1 MNDPISPENSGTLGA
16 FLASADPATAELI
29 EDIFTH
35 LDKASCTHVHNTPSA
50 AADLAEWPEWCDQNL
65 RDFLV
70 ENQGISSLWSHQREA
85 ADAAWQGQ
93 DVILAT
99 GTSSGKSLAYLLP
112 ILSTLAVEK
121 HATSLY
127 LTPTKALGA
136 DQLLTL
142 SRWLNEMYERTGI
155 SSSETKLSGNSTNN
169 APQTPLLNTPYNSA
183 VPAGEATE
191 GTAPTGEAPEGTATK
206 ATANEATANNPT
218 PQDRY
223 TSLEN
228 LRSIQPSPYDGD
240 TPSEARRGIRE
251 QSRFIFTNP
260 DMLHG
265 GILSNHQRW
274 ARFLRHLR
282 FIVIDECHSYRGIF
296 GAHVAL
302 VIRRLLRLAAYYGAQ
317 PVIIAASA
325 TSADPGEHFTMLIG
339 HRPQL
344 PRVITTDG
352 SPHGPRTLLLWE
364 PAPFLDEAGEPLPD
378 KRRAAS
384 TEAADIMGVVVA
396 AGARTLSFV
405 RSRRQAEL
413 TALGCQETLSSLGRS
428 DLVDR
433 IAAYR
438 AGYLAEDRRQLE
450 HDLDSGALLGVAT
463 TNALELGIDI
473 GGLDVV
479 ITAGFP
485 GTIAS
490 LRQQGGRAGRR
501 GQGALVVFI
510 ARNEP
515 LDSYLVHHPQVLV
528 ERPVERIIF
537 DPKNPYVL
545 RGHLLCAA
553 LEQPLSEA
561 EINEL
566 GAQQVALELQAEGLL
581 RKRPRGW
588 FATLPPGQVDPHQ
601 LLNLR
606 GGSGKELMIV
616 DAEDGRI
623 LGTVDAARASSQVH
637 PGAVYLHRGE
647 TFLIQELD
655 LDGCLALAQAAN
667 PEYSTMA
674 RTRTDIRIMSE
685 PVAGQTLFNPSPGLW
700 VASVDV
706 EVTTQVVDYQLRMP
720 DGTVLETVPLDLPAQ
735 QLMTKAV
742 AYTIDPAALKAMGI
756 AAADIPGTLHAA
768 EHAAIGMLPLIA
780 TCDRWDIG
788 GVSTAEHPDTGLP
801 TVFVYDGHPGGA
813 GFADCGFREFAHW
826 IATTF
831 EAVRSCPCESGCPL
845 CVQSPKCGNGNHPLD
860 KQGAISLLGAM
871 TSMLGADI

>member
-16 FLASADPATAELI
+16 FPPSIDPATAELI

-35 LDKASCTHVHNTPSA
+35 LDKASATHVHTIVSA
-50 AADLAEWPEWCDQNL
+50 PADLAEWPEWCDQNL

-70 ENQGISSLWSHQREA
+70 HNQGISSLWSHQRAA
-85 ADAAWQGQ
+85 ADAAWHGQ

-112 ILSTLAVEK
+112 ILSRLAAEK
-121 HATSLY
+121 QATALY

-142 SRWLNEMYERTGI
+142 SRWLQEI
-155 SSSETKLSGNSTNN
+155 QDPSEFPAGAEEYPGNLEDNYPETHTNNKTKKSDGNSAGSPRTNQ
-169 APQTPLLNTPYNSA
+169 AASQ
-183 VPAGEATE
+183 E
-191 GTAPTGEAPEGTATK
+191 APTHQ
-206 ATANEATANNPT
+206 PT
-218 PQDRY
+218 SHP
-223 TSLEN
+223 TSAAQRQESLQN
-228 LRSIQPSPYDGD
+228 LRSIQPAPYDGD
-240 TPSEARRGIRE
+240 TPSEARPGIRDH
-251 QSRFIFTNP
+251 SRFIFSNP

-302 VIRRLLRLAAYYGAQ
+302 VIRRLLRLAAHYGAH

-325 TSADPGEHFTMLIG
+325 TSADPGEHFHMLIG

-364 PAPFLDEAGEPLPD
+364 PAPFLDDAGEPMPD

-384 TEAADIMGVVVA
+384 TEAAEIMGVVVA

-428 DLVDR
+428 DLVER

-501 GQGALVVFI
+501 GQGALVIFI

-515 LDSYLVHHPQVLV
+515 LDSYLVHHPEVLV
-528 ERPVERIIF
+528 DRPVERIIF
-537 DPKNPYVL
+537 DPTNPYVL

-553 LEQPLSEA
+553 LEQPLSQT

-566 GAQQVALELQAEGLL
+566 GAAQVAEELQAEGLL

-588 FATLPPGQVDPHQ
+588 FATLQPGQVDPHQ
-601 LLNLR
+601 VVNLR
-606 GGSGKELMIV
+606 GGSGNEVMIV
-616 DAEDGRI
+616 DAEDGRV
-623 LGTVDAARASSQVH
+623 LGTVDAARAGSQVH

-655 LDGCLALAQAAN
+655 LDACVALAQPAS

-685 PVAGQTLFNPSPGLW
+685 PVAGKSLFNPSPGLW

-780 TCDRWDIG
+780 NCDRWDIG
-788 GVSTAEHPDTGLP
+788 GVSTAEHADTGLP

-845 CVQSPKCGNGNHPLD
+845 CVQSPKCGNANHPLD
-860 KQGAISLLGAM
+860 KQGAITLLGAM
-871 TSMLGADI
+871 TSMLGAEL

>member
-16 FLASADPATAELI
+16 FPPSIDPATAELI

-35 LDKASCTHVHNTPSA
+35 LDKASATHVHTIVSA
-50 AADLAEWPEWCDQNL
+50 PADLAEWPEWCDQNL

-70 ENQGISSLWSHQREA
+70 HNQGISSLWSHQRAA
-85 ADAAWQGQ
+85 ADAAWHGQ

-112 ILSTLAVEK
+112 ILSRLAAEK
-121 HATSLY
+121 QATALY

-142 SRWLNEMYERTGI
+142 SRWLQEI
-155 SSSETKLSGNSTNN
+155 QDPSEFPAGAEECPGNLEDNYPETHTNNKTKKSYGNSAGSPRTNQ
-169 APQTPLLNTPYNSA
+169 AASHQ
-183 VPAGEATE
+183 VPGH
-191 GTAPTGEAPEGTATK
+191 EAPSH
-206 ATANEATANNPT
+206 PT
-218 PQDRY
+218 SAAQRQE
-223 TSLEN
+223 SLQN
-228 LRSIQPSPYDGD
+228 LRSIQPAPYDGD
-240 TPSEARRGIRE
+240 TPSEARPGIRDH
-251 QSRFIFTNP
+251 SRFIFSNP

-274 ARFLRHLR
+274 VRFLRHLR

-302 VIRRLLRLAAYYGAQ
+302 VIRRLLRLAAHYGAH

-325 TSADPGEHFTMLIG
+325 TSADPGEHFHMLIG

-364 PAPFLDEAGEPLPD
+364 PAPFLDDAGEPMPD

-384 TEAADIMGVVVA
+384 TEAAEIMGVVVA

-428 DLVDR
+428 DLVER

-501 GQGALVVFI
+501 GQGALVIFI

-515 LDSYLVHHPQVLV
+515 LDSYLVHHPEVLV
-528 ERPVERIIF
+528 DRPVERIIF
-537 DPKNPYVL
+537 DPTNPYVL

-553 LEQPLSEA
+553 LEQPLSQT

-566 GAQQVALELQAEGLL
+566 GAAQVAEELQAEGLL

-588 FATLPPGQVDPHQ
+588 FATLQPGQVDPHQ
-601 LLNLR
+601 VVNLR
-606 GGSGKELMIV
+606 GGSGNEVMIV
-616 DAEDGRI
+616 DAEDGRV
-623 LGTVDAARASSQVH
+623 LGTVDAARAGSQVH

-655 LDGCLALAQAAN
+655 LDACVALAQPAS

-685 PVAGQTLFNPSPGLW
+685 PVAGKSLFNPSPGLW

-788 GVSTAEHPDTGLP
+788 GVSTAEHADTGLP

-845 CVQSPKCGNGNHPLD
+845 CVQSPKCGNANHPLD
-860 KQGAISLLGAM
+860 KQGAITLLSAM
-871 TSMLGADI
+871 TSMLGAEL

>member
-1 MNDPISPENSGTLGA
+1 MNDPISPENRGTLGA
-16 FLASADPATAELI
+16 FPPSIDPATAELI

-35 LDKASCTHVHNTPSA
+35 LDKASATHVHTIVSA
-50 AADLAEWPEWCDQNL
+50 PADLAEWPEWCDQNL

-70 ENQGISSLWSHQREA
+70 HNQGISSLWSHQRAA
-85 ADAAWQGQ
+85 ADAAWHGQ

-112 ILSTLAVEK
+112 ILSRLAAEK
-121 HATSLY
+121 QATALY

-142 SRWLNEMYERTGI
+142 SRWLQEI
-155 SSSETKLSGNSTNN
+155 QDPSEFPAGAEEYPGNLEDNYPETHTNNKTKKSYGNSAGSPTTN
-169 APQTPLLNTPYNSA
+169 Q
-183 VPAGEATE
+183 ATNQ
-191 GTAPTGEAPEGTATK
+191 EAPSHQPTSHPTSTAQRQ
-206 ATANEATANNPT
+206 E
-218 PQDRY
+218 
-223 TSLEN
+223 SLQN
-228 LRSIQPSPYDGD
+228 LRSIQPAPYDGD
-240 TPSEARRGIRE
+240 TPSEARPGIRDH
-251 QSRFIFTNP
+251 SRFIFSNP

-302 VIRRLLRLAAYYGAQ
+302 VIRRLLRLAAHYGAH

-325 TSADPGEHFTMLIG
+325 TSADPGEHFHMLIG

-364 PAPFLDEAGEPLPD
+364 PAPFLDDAGEPMPD

-384 TEAADIMGVVVA
+384 TEAAEIMGVVVA

-428 DLVDR
+428 DLVER

-501 GQGALVVFI
+501 GQGALVIFI

-515 LDSYLVHHPQVLV
+515 LDSYLVHHPEVLV
-528 ERPVERIIF
+528 DRPVERIIF
-537 DPKNPYVL
+537 DPTNPYVL

-553 LEQPLSEA
+553 LEQPLSQT

-566 GAQQVALELQAEGLL
+566 GAAQVAEELQAEGLL

-588 FATLPPGQVDPHQ
+588 FATLQPGQVDPHQ
-601 LLNLR
+601 VVNLR
-606 GGSGKELMIV
+606 GGSGNEVMIV
-616 DAEDGRI
+616 DAEDGRV
-623 LGTVDAARASSQVH
+623 LGTVDAGRAGSQVH

-655 LDGCLALAQAAN
+655 LDACVALAQPAS

-674 RTRTDIRIMSE
+674 RTRTDIRVMSE
-685 PVAGQTLFNPSPGLW
+685 PVAGKSLFNPSPGLW

-735 QLMTKAV
+735 QLMTRAV

-788 GVSTAEHPDTGLP
+788 GVSTAEHADTGLP

-845 CVQSPKCGNGNHPLD
+845 CVQSPKCGNANHPLD
-860 KQGAISLLGAM
+860 KQGAITLLGAM
-871 TSMLGADI
+871 TSMLGAEL

>member
-16 FLASADPATAELI
+16 FPPSIDPATAELI

-35 LDKASCTHVHNTPSA
+35 LDKASATHVHTIVSA
-50 AADLAEWPEWCDQNL
+50 PADLAEWPEWCDQNL

-70 ENQGISSLWSHQREA
+70 HNQGISSLWSHQRAA
-85 ADAAWQGQ
+85 ADAAWHGQ

-112 ILSTLAVEK
+112 ILSRLAAEK
-121 HATSLY
+121 QATALY

-142 SRWLNEMYERTGI
+142 SRWLQEI
-155 SSSETKLSGNSTNN
+155 QDPSEFPAGAEEYPGNLEDNYPETHTNNKTKKSYGNSAGSPTTNQ
-169 APQTPLLNTPYNSA
+169 AASHQ
-183 VPAGEATE
+183 
-191 GTAPTGEAPEGTATK
+191 APTHQ
-206 ATANEATANNPT
+206 PT
-218 PQDRY
+218 SHP
-223 TSLEN
+223 TSAAQRQESLQN
-228 LRSIQPSPYDGD
+228 LRSIQPAPYDGD
-240 TPSEARRGIRE
+240 TPSEARPGIRDH
-251 QSRFIFTNP
+251 SRFIFSNP

-302 VIRRLLRLAAYYGAQ
+302 VIRRLLRLAAHYGAH

-325 TSADPGEHFTMLIG
+325 TSADPGEHFHMLIG

-364 PAPFLDEAGEPLPD
+364 PAPFLDDAGEPMPD

-384 TEAADIMGVVVA
+384 TEAAEIMGVVVA

-428 DLVDR
+428 DLVER

-501 GQGALVVFI
+501 GQGALVIFI

-515 LDSYLVHHPQVLV
+515 LDSYLVHHPEVLV
-528 ERPVERIIF
+528 DRPVERIIF
-537 DPKNPYVL
+537 DPTNPYVL

-553 LEQPLSEA
+553 LEQPLSQT

-566 GAQQVALELQAEGLL
+566 GAAQVAEELQAEGLL

-588 FATLPPGQVDPHQ
+588 FATLQPGQVDPHQ
-601 LLNLR
+601 VVNLR
-606 GGSGKELMIV
+606 GGSGNEVMIV
-616 DAEDGRI
+616 DAEDGRV
-623 LGTVDAARASSQVH
+623 LGTVDAARAGSQVH

-655 LDGCLALAQAAN
+655 LDACVALAQPAS

-685 PVAGQTLFNPSPGLW
+685 PVAGKSLFNPSPGLW

-788 GVSTAEHPDTGLP
+788 GVSTAEHADTGLP

-845 CVQSPKCGNGNHPLD
+845 CVQSPKCGNANHPLD
-860 KQGAISLLGAM
+860 KQGAITLLGAM
-871 TSMLGADI
+871 TSMLGAEL

>member
-16 FLASADPATAELI
+16 FPPSIDPATAELI

-35 LDKASCTHVHNTPSA
+35 LDKASATHVHTIVSA
-50 AADLAEWPEWCDQNL
+50 PADLAEWPEWCDQNL

-70 ENQGISSLWSHQREA
+70 HNQGISSLWSHQRAA

-112 ILSTLAVEK
+112 ILSRLAAEK
-121 HATSLY
+121 QATALY

-142 SRWLNEMYERTGI
+142 SRWLQEI
-155 SSSETKLSGNSTNN
+155 QDPSEFPAGAEEYPGNLEDNYPETHTNNKTKKSDGNSAGSPRTNQ
-169 APQTPLLNTPYNSA
+169 AASQ
-183 VPAGEATE
+183 E
-191 GTAPTGEAPEGTATK
+191 APTHQ
-206 ATANEATANNPT
+206 PT
-218 PQDRY
+218 SHP
-223 TSLEN
+223 TSAAQRQESLQN
-228 LRSIQPSPYDGD
+228 LRSIQPAPYDGD
-240 TPSEARRGIRE
+240 TPSEARPGIRDH
-251 QSRFIFTNP
+251 SRFIFSNP

-302 VIRRLLRLAAYYGAQ
+302 VIRRLLRLAAHYGAH

-325 TSADPGEHFTMLIG
+325 TSADPGEYFHMLIG

-364 PAPFLDEAGEPLPD
+364 PAPFLDDAGEPMPD

-384 TEAADIMGVVVA
+384 TEAAEIMGVVVA

-428 DLVDR
+428 DLVER

-501 GQGALVVFI
+501 GQGALVIFI

-515 LDSYLVHHPQVLV
+515 LDSYLVHHPEVLV
-528 ERPVERIIF
+528 DRPVERIIF
-537 DPKNPYVL
+537 DPTNPYVL

-553 LEQPLSEA
+553 LEQPLSQT

-566 GAQQVALELQAEGLL
+566 GAAQVAEELQADGLL

-588 FATLPPGQVDPHQ
+588 FATLQPGQVDPHQ
-601 LLNLR
+601 VVNLR
-606 GGSGKELMIV
+606 GGSGNEVMIV
-616 DAEDGRI
+616 DAEDGRV
-623 LGTVDAARASSQVH
+623 LGTVDAARAGSQVH

-655 LDGCLALAQAAN
+655 LDACVALAQPAS

-685 PVAGQTLFNPSPGLW
+685 PVAGKSLFNPSPGLW

-788 GVSTAEHPDTGLP
+788 GVSTAEHADTGLP

-845 CVQSPKCGNGNHPLD
+845 CVQSPKCGNANHPLD
-860 KQGAISLLGAM
+860 KQGAITLLGAM
-871 TSMLGADI
+871 TSMLGAEL

>member
-16 FLASADPATAELI
+16 FPPSIDPATAELI

-35 LDKASCTHVHNTPSA
+35 LDKASATHVHTIVSA
-50 AADLAEWPEWCDQNL
+50 PADLAEWPEWCDQNL

-70 ENQGISSLWSHQREA
+70 HNQGISSLWSHQRAA
-85 ADAAWQGQ
+85 ADAAWHGQ

-112 ILSTLAVEK
+112 ILSRLAAEK
-121 HATSLY
+121 QATALY

-142 SRWLNEMYERTGI
+142 SRWLQEI
-155 SSSETKLSGNSTNN
+155 QDPSEFPAGAEEYPGNLEDNYPETHTNNKTKKSYGNSAGSPRTNQ
-169 APQTPLLNTPYNSA
+169 AASQ
-183 VPAGEATE
+183 
-191 GTAPTGEAPEGTATK
+191 EAPSHQ
-206 ATANEATANNPT
+206 PT
-218 PQDRY
+218 SHP
-223 TSLEN
+223 TSAAQRQESLQN
-228 LRSIQPSPYDGD
+228 LRSIQPAPYDGD
-240 TPSEARRGIRE
+240 TPSEARPGIRDH
-251 QSRFIFTNP
+251 SRFIFSNP

-302 VIRRLLRLAAYYGAQ
+302 VIRRLLRLAAHYGAH

-325 TSADPGEHFTMLIG
+325 TSADPGEHFHMLIG

-364 PAPFLDEAGEPLPD
+364 PAPFLDDAGEPMPD

-384 TEAADIMGVVVA
+384 TEAAEIMGVVVA

-428 DLVDR
+428 DLVER

-501 GQGALVVFI
+501 GQGALVIFI

-515 LDSYLVHHPQVLV
+515 LDSYLVHHPEVLV
-528 ERPVERIIF
+528 DRPVERIIF
-537 DPKNPYVL
+537 DPTNPYVL

-553 LEQPLSEA
+553 LEQPLSQT
-561 EINEL
+561 EIKEL
-566 GAQQVALELQAEGLL
+566 GAAQVAEELQAEGLL

-588 FATLPPGQVDPHQ
+588 FATLQPGQVDPHQ
-601 LLNLR
+601 VVNLR
-606 GGSGKELMIV
+606 GGSGNEVMIV
-616 DAEDGRI
+616 DAEDGRV
-623 LGTVDAARASSQVH
+623 LGTVDAARAGSQVH

-655 LDGCLALAQAAN
+655 LDACVALAQPAS

-685 PVAGQTLFNPSPGLW
+685 PVAGKSLFNPSPGLW

-788 GVSTAEHPDTGLP
+788 GVSTAEHADTGLP

-845 CVQSPKCGNGNHPLD
+845 CVQSPKCGNANHPLD
-860 KQGAISLLGAM
+860 KQGAITLLGAM
-871 TSMLGADI
+871 TSMLGAEL

>member
-16 FLASADPATAELI
+16 FPPSIDPATAELI

-35 LDKASCTHVHNTPSA
+35 LDKASATHVHTIVSA
-50 AADLAEWPEWCDQNL
+50 PADLAEWPEWCDQNL

-70 ENQGISSLWSHQREA
+70 HNQGISSLWSHQRAA
-85 ADAAWQGQ
+85 ADAAWHGQ

-112 ILSTLAVEK
+112 ILSRLTAEK
-121 HATSLY
+121 QATALY

-142 SRWLNEMYERTGI
+142 SRWLQEI
-155 SSSETKLSGNSTNN
+155 QDPSEFPAGAEEYPGNLEDNYPETHTNNKTKKSYGNSAGSPRTNQ
-169 APQTPLLNTPYNSA
+169 AASQ
-183 VPAGEATE
+183 E
-191 GTAPTGEAPEGTATK
+191 APTHQ
-206 ATANEATANNPT
+206 PT
-218 PQDRY
+218 SHP
-223 TSLEN
+223 TSAAQRQESLQN
-228 LRSIQPSPYDGD
+228 LRSIQPAPYDGD
-240 TPSEARRGIRE
+240 TPSEARPGIRDH
-251 QSRFIFTNP
+251 SRFIFSNP

-302 VIRRLLRLAAYYGAQ
+302 VIRRLLRLAAHYGAH

-325 TSADPGEHFTMLIG
+325 TSADPGEHFHMLIG

-364 PAPFLDEAGEPLPD
+364 PAPFLDDAGEPMPD

-384 TEAADIMGVVVA
+384 TEAAEIMGVVVA

-428 DLVDR
+428 DLVER

-501 GQGALVVFI
+501 GQGALVIFI

-515 LDSYLVHHPQVLV
+515 LDSYLVHHPEVLV
-528 ERPVERIIF
+528 DRPVERIIF
-537 DPKNPYVL
+537 DPTNPYVL

-553 LEQPLSEA
+553 LEQPLSQT

-566 GAQQVALELQAEGLL
+566 GATQVAEELQAEGLL

-588 FATLPPGQVDPHQ
+588 FATLQPGQVDPHQ
-601 LLNLR
+601 VVNLR
-606 GGSGKELMIV
+606 GGSGNEVMIV
-616 DAEDGRI
+616 DAEDGRV
-623 LGTVDAARASSQVH
+623 LGTVDAARAGSQVH

-655 LDGCLALAQAAN
+655 LDACVALAQPAS

-685 PVAGQTLFNPSPGLW
+685 PVAGKSLFNPSPGLW

-788 GVSTAEHPDTGLP
+788 GVSTAEHADTGLP

-845 CVQSPKCGNGNHPLD
+845 CVQSPKCGNANHPLD
-860 KQGAISLLGAM
+860 KQGAITLLGAM
-871 TSMLGADI
+871 TSMLGAEL

>member
-16 FLASADPATAELI
+16 FPPSIDPATAELI

-35 LDKASCTHVHNTPSA
+35 LDKASATHVHTIVSA
-50 AADLAEWPEWCDQNL
+50 PADLAEWPEWCDQNL

-70 ENQGISSLWSHQREA
+70 HNQGISSLWSHQRAA
-85 ADAAWQGQ
+85 ADAAWHGQ

-112 ILSTLAVEK
+112 ILSRLAAEK
-121 HATSLY
+121 QATALY

-142 SRWLNEMYERTGI
+142 SRWLQEI
-155 SSSETKLSGNSTNN
+155 QDPSEFPAGAEEYPGNLEDNYPETHTNNKTKKSYGNSAGSPRTNQ
-169 APQTPLLNTPYNSA
+169 AASQ
-183 VPAGEATE
+183 E
-191 GTAPTGEAPEGTATK
+191 APTHQ
-206 ATANEATANNPT
+206 PT
-218 PQDRY
+218 SHP
-223 TSLEN
+223 TSAAQRQESLQN
-228 LRSIQPSPYDGD
+228 LRSIQPAPYDGD
-240 TPSEARRGIRE
+240 TPSEARPGIRDH
-251 QSRFIFTNP
+251 SRFIFSNP

-302 VIRRLLRLAAYYGAQ
+302 VIRRLLRLAAHYGAH

-325 TSADPGEHFTMLIG
+325 TSADPGEHFHMLIG

-364 PAPFLDEAGEPLPD
+364 PAPFLDDAGEPIPD

-384 TEAADIMGVVVA
+384 TEAAEIMGVVVA

-428 DLVDR
+428 DLVER

-501 GQGALVVFI
+501 GQGALVIFI

-515 LDSYLVHHPQVLV
+515 LDSYLVHHPEVLV
-528 ERPVERIIF
+528 DRPVERIIF
-537 DPKNPYVL
+537 DPTNPYVL

-553 LEQPLSEA
+553 LEQPLSQT

-566 GAQQVALELQAEGLL
+566 GAAQVAEELQAEGLL

-588 FATLPPGQVDPHQ
+588 FATLQPGQVDPHQ
-601 LLNLR
+601 VVNLR
-606 GGSGKELMIV
+606 GGSGNEVMIV
-616 DAEDGRI
+616 DAEDGRV
-623 LGTVDAARASSQVH
+623 LGTVDAARAGSQVH

-655 LDGCLALAQAAN
+655 LDACVALAQPAS

-685 PVAGQTLFNPSPGLW
+685 PVAGKSLFNPSPGLW

-788 GVSTAEHPDTGLP
+788 GVSTAEHADTGLP

-845 CVQSPKCGNGNHPLD
+845 CVQSPKCGNANHPLD
-860 KQGAISLLGAM
+860 KQGAITLLGAM
-871 TSMLGADI
+871 TSMLGAEL

>member
-16 FLASADPATAELI
+16 FPPSIDPATAELI

-35 LDKASCTHVHNTPSA
+35 LDKASATHVHTIVSA
-50 AADLAEWPEWCDQNL
+50 PADLAEWPEWCDQNL

-70 ENQGISSLWSHQREA
+70 HNQGISSLWSHQRA
-85 ADAAWQGQ
+85 AAEAAWQGQ

-112 ILSTLAVEK
+112 ILSRLAAEK
-121 HATSLY
+121 QATALY

-142 SRWLNEMYERTGI
+142 SRWLQEI
-155 SSSETKLSGNSTNN
+155 QDPSEFPAGAEEYPGNLEDNYPETHTNNKTKKSDGNSAGSPRTNQ
-169 APQTPLLNTPYNSA
+169 AASHQ
-183 VPAGEATE
+183 
-191 GTAPTGEAPEGTATK
+191 APTHQ
-206 ATANEATANNPT
+206 PT
-218 PQDRY
+218 SHP
-223 TSLEN
+223 TSAAQRQESLQN
-228 LRSIQPSPYDGD
+228 LRSIQPAPYDGD
-240 TPSEARRGIRE
+240 TPSEARPGIRDH
-251 QSRFIFTNP
+251 SRFIFSNP

-302 VIRRLLRLAAYYGAQ
+302 VIRRLLRLAAHYGAH

-325 TSADPGEHFTMLIG
+325 TSADPGEHFHMLIG

-364 PAPFLDEAGEPLPD
+364 PAPFLDDAGEPMPD

-384 TEAADIMGVVVA
+384 TEAAEIMGVVVA

-428 DLVDR
+428 DLVER

-501 GQGALVVFI
+501 GQGALVIFI

-515 LDSYLVHHPQVLV
+515 LDSYLVHHPEVLV
-528 ERPVERIIF
+528 DRPVERIIF
-537 DPKNPYVL
+537 DPTNPYVL

-553 LEQPLSEA
+553 LEQPLSQT
-561 EINEL
+561 EIKEL
-566 GAQQVALELQAEGLL
+566 GAAQVAEELQAEGLL

-588 FATLPPGQVDPHQ
+588 FATLQPGQVDPHQ
-601 LLNLR
+601 VVNLR
-606 GGSGKELMIV
+606 GGSGNEVMIV
-616 DAEDGRI
+616 DAEDGRV
-623 LGTVDAARASSQVH
+623 LGTVDAARAGSQVH

-655 LDGCLALAQAAN
+655 LDACVALAQPAS

-685 PVAGQTLFNPSPGLW
+685 PVAGKSLFNPSPGLW

-788 GVSTAEHPDTGLP
+788 GVSTAEHADTGLP

-826 IATTF
+826 IAITF

-845 CVQSPKCGNGNHPLD
+845 CVQSPKCGNANHPLD
-860 KQGAISLLGAM
+860 KQGAITLLGAM
-871 TSMLGADI
+871 TSMLGAEL

>member
-16 FLASADPATAELI
+16 FPPSIDSATAELI

-35 LDKASCTHVHNTPSA
+35 LDKASATHVHTIVSA
-50 AADLAEWPEWCDQNL
+50 PADLAEWPEWCDQNL

-70 ENQGISSLWSHQREA
+70 HNQGISSLWSHQRAA
-85 ADAAWQGQ
+85 ADAAWHGQ

-112 ILSTLAVEK
+112 ILSRLAAEK
-121 HATSLY
+121 QATALY

-142 SRWLNEMYERTGI
+142 SRWLQEI
-155 SSSETKLSGNSTNN
+155 QDPSEFPAGAEEYPENLEDNYPETHTNNKTKKSDGNSAGSPRTNQ
-169 APQTPLLNTPYNSA
+169 AASQ
-183 VPAGEATE
+183 E
-191 GTAPTGEAPEGTATK
+191 APTHQ
-206 ATANEATANNPT
+206 PT
-218 PQDRY
+218 SHP
-223 TSLEN
+223 TSAAQRQESLQN
-228 LRSIQPSPYDGD
+228 LRSIQPAPYDGD
-240 TPSEARRGIRE
+240 TPSEARPGIRDH
-251 QSRFIFTNP
+251 SRFIFSNP

-302 VIRRLLRLAAYYGAQ
+302 VIRRLLRLAAHYGAH

-325 TSADPGEHFTMLIG
+325 TSADPGEHFHMLIG

-364 PAPFLDEAGEPLPD
+364 PAPFLDDAGEPMPD

-384 TEAADIMGVVVA
+384 TEAAEIMGVVVA

-428 DLVDR
+428 DLVER

-501 GQGALVVFI
+501 GQGALVIFI

-515 LDSYLVHHPQVLV
+515 LDSYLVHHPEVLV
-528 ERPVERIIF
+528 DRPVERIIF
-537 DPKNPYVL
+537 DPTNPYVL
-545 RGHLLCAA
+545 RGHLICAA
-553 LEQPLSEA
+553 LEQPLSQT

-566 GAQQVALELQAEGLL
+566 GAAQVAEELQAEGLL

-588 FATLPPGQVDPHQ
+588 FATLQPGQVDPHQ
-601 LLNLR
+601 VVNLR
-606 GGSGKELMIV
+606 GGSGNEVMIV
-616 DAEDGRI
+616 DAEDGRV
-623 LGTVDAARASSQVH
+623 LGTVDAARAGSQVH

-655 LDGCLALAQAAN
+655 LDACVALAQPAS

-685 PVAGQTLFNPSPGLW
+685 PVAGKSLFNPSPGLW

-788 GVSTAEHPDTGLP
+788 GVSTAEHADTGLP

-813 GFADCGFREFAHW
+813 GFADYGFREFAHW

-845 CVQSPKCGNGNHPLD
+845 CVQSPKCGNANHPLD
-860 KQGAISLLGAM
+860 KQGAITLLGAM
-871 TSMLGADI
+871 TSMLGAEL

>member
-16 FLASADPATAELI
+16 FPPSIDPATAELI

-35 LDKASCTHVHNTPSA
+35 LDKASATHVHTIVSA
-50 AADLAEWPEWCDQNL
+50 PADLAEWPEWCDQNL

-70 ENQGISSLWSHQREA
+70 HNQGISSLWSHQRAA
-85 ADAAWQGQ
+85 ADAAWHGQ

-112 ILSTLAVEK
+112 ILSRLAAEK
-121 HATSLY
+121 QATALY

-142 SRWLNEMYERTGI
+142 SRWLQEI
-155 SSSETKLSGNSTNN
+155 QDPSEFPAGAEEYPGNLEDNYPETHTNNKTKKSYGNSAGSPATNQ
-169 APQTPLLNTPYNSA
+169 AASQ
-183 VPAGEATE
+183 E
-191 GTAPTGEAPEGTATK
+191 APTHQPTTHPTSTAQRQ
-206 ATANEATANNPT
+206 E
-218 PQDRY
+218 
-223 TSLEN
+223 SLQN
-228 LRSIQPSPYDGD
+228 LRSIQPAPYDGD
-240 TPSEARRGIRE
+240 TPSEARPGIRDH
-251 QSRFIFTNP
+251 SRFIFSNP

-302 VIRRLLRLAAYYGAQ
+302 VIRRLLRLAAHYGAH

-325 TSADPGEHFTMLIG
+325 TSADPGEHFHMLIG

-364 PAPFLDEAGEPLPD
+364 PAPFLDDTGEPMPD

-384 TEAADIMGVVVA
+384 TEAAEIMGVVVA

-413 TALGCQETLSSLGRS
+413 TALGCQETLSSLGCS
-428 DLVDR
+428 DLVER

-501 GQGALVVFI
+501 GQGALVIFI

-515 LDSYLVHHPQVLV
+515 LDSYLVHHPEVLV
-528 ERPVERIIF
+528 DRPVERIIF
-537 DPKNPYVL
+537 DPTNPYVL

-553 LEQPLSEA
+553 LEQPLSQT

-566 GAQQVALELQAEGLL
+566 GAAQVAEELQAEGLL

-588 FATLPPGQVDPHQ
+588 FATLQPGQVDPHQ
-601 LLNLR
+601 VVNLR
-606 GGSGKELMIV
+606 GGSGNEVMIV
-616 DAEDGRI
+616 DAEDGRV
-623 LGTVDAARASSQVH
+623 LGTVDAARAGSQVH

-655 LDGCLALAQAAN
+655 LDACVALAQPAS

-685 PVAGQTLFNPSPGLW
+685 PVAGKSLFNPSPGLW

-788 GVSTAEHPDTGLP
+788 GVSTAEHADTGLP

-845 CVQSPKCGNGNHPLD
+845 CVQSPKCGNANHPLD
-860 KQGAISLLGAM
+860 KQGAITLLGAM
-871 TSMLGADI
+871 TSMLGAEL

>member
-16 FLASADPATAELI
+16 FPPSIDPATAELI

-35 LDKASCTHVHNTPSA
+35 LDKASATHVHTIVSA
-50 AADLAEWPEWCDQNL
+50 PADLAEWPEWCDQNL

-70 ENQGISSLWSHQREA
+70 HNQGISSLWSHQRAA

-112 ILSTLAVEK
+112 ILSRLAAEK
-121 HATSLY
+121 QATALY

-142 SRWLNEMYERTGI
+142 SRWLQEI
-155 SSSETKLSGNSTNN
+155 QDPSEFPAEAEEYPGNLEDNYPETHTNNKTKKSDGNSAGSPTTNQ
-169 APQTPLLNTPYNSA
+169 AASHQATGHEVPSHPTSA
-183 VPAGEATE
+183 AQRQE
-191 GTAPTGEAPEGTATK
+191 
-206 ATANEATANNPT
+206 
-218 PQDRY
+218 
-223 TSLEN
+223 SLQN
-228 LRSIQPSPYDGD
+228 LRSIQPAPYDGD
-240 TPSEARRGIRE
+240 TPSEARPGIRDH
-251 QSRFIFTNP
+251 SRFIFSNP

-302 VIRRLLRLAAYYGAQ
+302 VIRRLLRLAAHYGAH

-325 TSADPGEHFTMLIG
+325 TSADPGEHFHMLIG

-364 PAPFLDEAGEPLPD
+364 PAPFLDDAGEPMPD

-384 TEAADIMGVVVA
+384 TEAAEIMGVVVA

-428 DLVDR
+428 DLVER

-501 GQGALVVFI
+501 GQGALVIFI

-515 LDSYLVHHPQVLV
+515 LDSYLVHHPEVLV
-528 ERPVERIIF
+528 DRPVERIIF
-537 DPKNPYVL
+537 DPTNPYVL

-553 LEQPLSEA
+553 LEQPLSQT

-566 GAQQVALELQAEGLL
+566 GAAQVAEELQAEGLL

-588 FATLPPGQVDPHQ
+588 FATLQPGQVDPHQ
-601 LLNLR
+601 VVNLR
-606 GGSGKELMIV
+606 GGSGNEVMIV
-616 DAEDGRI
+616 DAEDGRV
-623 LGTVDAARASSQVH
+623 LGTVDAARAGSQVH

-655 LDGCLALAQAAN
+655 LDACVALAQPAS

-685 PVAGQTLFNPSPGLW
+685 PVAGKSLFNPSPGLW

-788 GVSTAEHPDTGLP
+788 GVSTAEHADTGLP

-845 CVQSPKCGNGNHPLD
+845 CVQSPKCGNANHPLD
-860 KQGAISLLGAM
+860 KQGAITLLGAM
-871 TSMLGADI
+871 TSMLGAEL

>member
-16 FLASADPATAELI
+16 FPPSIDPATAELI

-35 LDKASCTHVHNTPSA
+35 LDKASATHVHTIVSA
-50 AADLAEWPEWCDQNL
+50 PADLAEWPEWCDQNL

-70 ENQGISSLWSHQREA
+70 HNQGISSLWSHQRAA

-112 ILSTLAVEK
+112 ILSRLAAEK
-121 HATSLY
+121 QATALY

-142 SRWLNEMYERTGI
+142 SRWLQEI
-155 SSSETKLSGNSTNN
+155 QDPSEFPARAEEYPGNLEDNYPETHTNNKTKKSDGNSAGSSRTNQ
-169 APQTPLLNTPYNSA
+169 AASQ
-183 VPAGEATE
+183 
-191 GTAPTGEAPEGTATK
+191 EAPSHQ
-206 ATANEATANNPT
+206 PT
-218 PQDRY
+218 THSASAAQRQE
-223 TSLEN
+223 SLQN
-228 LRSIQPSPYDGD
+228 LRSIQPAPYDGD
-240 TPSEARRGIRE
+240 TPSEARPGIRDH
-251 QSRFIFTNP
+251 SRFIFSNP

-302 VIRRLLRLAAYYGAQ
+302 VIRRLLRLAAHYGAH

-325 TSADPGEHFTMLIG
+325 TSADPGEHFHMLIG

-364 PAPFLDEAGEPLPD
+364 PAPFLDDAGEPMPD

-384 TEAADIMGVVVA
+384 TEAAEIMGVVVA

-428 DLVDR
+428 DLVER

-501 GQGALVVFI
+501 GQGALVIFI

-515 LDSYLVHHPQVLV
+515 LDSYLVHHPEVLV
-528 ERPVERIIF
+528 DRPVERIIF
-537 DPKNPYVL
+537 DPTNPYVL

-553 LEQPLSEA
+553 LEQPLSQT

-566 GAQQVALELQAEGLL
+566 GAAQVAEELQAEGLL

-588 FATLPPGQVDPHQ
+588 FATLQPGQVDPHQ
-601 LLNLR
+601 VVNLR
-606 GGSGKELMIV
+606 GGSGNEVMIV
-616 DAEDGRI
+616 DAEDGRV
-623 LGTVDAARASSQVH
+623 LGTVDAARAGSQVH

-655 LDGCLALAQAAN
+655 LDACVALAQPAS

-685 PVAGQTLFNPSPGLW
+685 PVAGKSLFNPSPGLW

-756 AAADIPGTLHAA
+756 AAAEIPGTLHAA

-788 GVSTAEHPDTGLP
+788 GVSTAEHADTGLP

-845 CVQSPKCGNGNHPLD
+845 CVQSPKCGNANHPLD
-860 KQGAISLLGAM
+860 KQGAITLLGAM
-871 TSMLGADI
+871 TSMLGAEL

>member
-16 FLASADPATAELI
+16 FPPSIDPATAELI

-35 LDKASCTHVHNTPSA
+35 LDKASATHVHTIVSA
-50 AADLAEWPEWCDQNL
+50 PADLAEWPEWCDQNL

-70 ENQGISSLWSHQREA
+70 HNQGISSLWSHQQAA

-112 ILSTLAVEK
+112 ILSRLAAEK
-121 HATSLY
+121 QATALY

-142 SRWLNEMYERTGI
+142 SRWLQEI
-155 SSSETKLSGNSTNN
+155 QDPSEFPAGAEEYPGNLEDNYPETHTNNKTKKSDGNSAGSPRTNQ
-169 APQTPLLNTPYNSA
+169 AASQ
-183 VPAGEATE
+183 
-191 GTAPTGEAPEGTATK
+191 EAPSHQ
-206 ATANEATANNPT
+206 PT
-218 PQDRY
+218 SHP
-223 TSLEN
+223 TSAAQRQESLQN
-228 LRSIQPSPYDGD
+228 LRSIQPAPYDGD
-240 TPSEARRGIRE
+240 TPSEARPGIRDH
-251 QSRFIFTNP
+251 SRFIFSNP

-302 VIRRLLRLAAYYGAQ
+302 VIRRLLRLAAHYGAH

-325 TSADPGEHFTMLIG
+325 TSADPGEHFHMLIG

-364 PAPFLDEAGEPLPD
+364 PAPFLDDAGELMPD

-384 TEAADIMGVVVA
+384 TEAAEIMGVVVA

-428 DLVDR
+428 DLVER

-501 GQGALVVFI
+501 GQGALVIFI

-515 LDSYLVHHPQVLV
+515 LDSYLVHHPEVLV
-528 ERPVERIIF
+528 DRPVERIIF
-537 DPKNPYVL
+537 DPTNPYVL

-553 LEQPLSEA
+553 LEQPLSQT

-566 GAQQVALELQAEGLL
+566 GAAQVAEELQAEGLL

-588 FATLPPGQVDPHQ
+588 FATLQPGQVDPHQ
-601 LLNLR
+601 VVNLR
-606 GGSGKELMIV
+606 GGSGNEVMIV
-616 DAEDGRI
+616 DAEDGRV
-623 LGTVDAARASSQVH
+623 LGTVDAARAGSQVH

-655 LDGCLALAQAAN
+655 LDACVALAQPAS

-685 PVAGQTLFNPSPGLW
+685 PVAGKSLFNPSPGLW

-788 GVSTAEHPDTGLP
+788 GVSTAEHADTGLP

-845 CVQSPKCGNGNHPLD
+845 CVQSPKCGNANHPLD
-860 KQGAISLLGAM
+860 KQGAITLLGAM
-871 TSMLGADI
+871 TSMLGAEL

>member
-16 FLASADPATAELI
+16 FPPSIDPATAELI

-35 LDKASCTHVHNTPSA
+35 LDKASATHVHTIVSA
-50 AADLAEWPEWCDQNL
+50 PADLAEWPEWCDQNL

-70 ENQGISSLWSHQREA
+70 HNQGISSLWSHQRAA
-85 ADAAWQGQ
+85 ADAAWHGQ

-112 ILSTLAVEK
+112 ILSRLAAEK
-121 HATSLY
+121 QATALY

-142 SRWLNEMYERTGI
+142 SRWLQEI
-155 SSSETKLSGNSTNN
+155 QDPSEFPAGAEEYPGNLEDNYPETHTNNKTKKSDGNSAGSPRTNQ
-169 APQTPLLNTPYNSA
+169 AASQ
-183 VPAGEATE
+183 E
-191 GTAPTGEAPEGTATK
+191 APTHQ
-206 ATANEATANNPT
+206 PT
-218 PQDRY
+218 SHP
-223 TSLEN
+223 TSAAQRQESLQN
-228 LRSIQPSPYDGD
+228 LRSIQPAPYDGD
-240 TPSEARRGIRE
+240 TPSEARPGIRDH
-251 QSRFIFTNP
+251 SRFIFSNP

-302 VIRRLLRLAAYYGAQ
+302 VIRRLLRLAAHYGAH

-325 TSADPGEHFTMLIG
+325 TSADPGEHFHMLIG

-364 PAPFLDEAGEPLPD
+364 PAPFLDDAGEPMPD

-384 TEAADIMGVVVA
+384 TEAAEIMGVVVA

-428 DLVDR
+428 DLVER

-501 GQGALVVFI
+501 GQGALVIFI

-515 LDSYLVHHPQVLV
+515 LDSYLVHHPEVLV
-528 ERPVERIIF
+528 DRPVERIIF
-537 DPKNPYVL
+537 DPTNPYVL

-553 LEQPLSEA
+553 LEQPLSQT

-566 GAQQVALELQAEGLL
+566 GAAQVAEELQAEGLL

-588 FATLPPGQVDPHQ
+588 FATLQPGQVDPHQ
-601 LLNLR
+601 VVNLR
-606 GGSGKELMIV
+606 GGSGNEVMIV
-616 DAEDGRI
+616 DAEDGRV
-623 LGTVDAARASSQVH
+623 LGTVDAARAGSQVH

-655 LDGCLALAQAAN
+655 LDACVALAQPAS

-674 RTRTDIRIMSE
+674 RARTDIRIMSE
-685 PVAGQTLFNPSPGLW
+685 PVAGKSLFNPSPGLW

-788 GVSTAEHPDTGLP
+788 GVSTAEHADTGLP

-845 CVQSPKCGNGNHPLD
+845 CVQSPKCGNANHPLD
-860 KQGAISLLGAM
+860 KQGAITLLGAM
-871 TSMLGADI
+871 TSMLGAEL

>member
-16 FLASADPATAELI
+16 FPPSIDPATAELI

-35 LDKASCTHVHNTPSA
+35 LDKASATHVHTIVSA
-50 AADLAEWPEWCDQNL
+50 PADLAEWPEWCDQNL

-70 ENQGISSLWSHQREA
+70 HNQGISSLWSHQRAA

-112 ILSTLAVEK
+112 ILSRLAAEK
-121 HATSLY
+121 QATALY

-142 SRWLNEMYERTGI
+142 SRWLQEI
-155 SSSETKLSGNSTNN
+155 QDPSEFPAGAEEYPGNLEDNYPETHTNNKTKKSDGNSAGSPTTN
-169 APQTPLLNTPYNSA
+169 Q
-183 VPAGEATE
+183 ATSHQ
-191 GTAPTGEAPEGTATK
+191 A
-206 ATANEATANNPT
+206 PT
-218 PQDRY
+218 PQP
-223 TSLEN
+223 TSHPTSAAQRQESLQN
-228 LRSIQPSPYDGD
+228 LRSIQPAPYDGD
-240 TPSEARRGIRE
+240 TPSEARPGIRDH
-251 QSRFIFTNP
+251 SRFIFSNP

-302 VIRRLLRLAAYYGAQ
+302 VIRRLLRLAAHYGAH

-325 TSADPGEHFTMLIG
+325 TSADPGEHFHMLIG

-364 PAPFLDEAGEPLPD
+364 PAPFLDDAGEPMPD

-384 TEAADIMGVVVA
+384 TEAAEIMGVVVA

-428 DLVDR
+428 DLVER

-501 GQGALVVFI
+501 GQGALVIFI

-515 LDSYLVHHPQVLV
+515 LDSYLVHHPEVLV
-528 ERPVERIIF
+528 DRPVERIIF
-537 DPKNPYVL
+537 DPTNPYVL

-553 LEQPLSEA
+553 LEQPLSQT

-566 GAQQVALELQAEGLL
+566 GAAQVAEELQAEGLL

-588 FATLPPGQVDPHQ
+588 FATLQPGQVDPHQ
-601 LLNLR
+601 LVNLR
-606 GGSGKELMIV
+606 GGSGNEVMIV
-616 DAEDGRI
+616 DAEDGRV
-623 LGTVDAARASSQVH
+623 LGTVDAARAGSQVH

-655 LDGCLALAQAAN
+655 LDACVALAQPAS

-685 PVAGQTLFNPSPGLW
+685 PVAGKSLFNPSPGLW

-756 AAADIPGTLHAA
+756 AAADTPGTLHAA

-788 GVSTAEHPDTGLP
+788 GVSTAEHADTGLP

-845 CVQSPKCGNGNHPLD
+845 CVQSPKCGNANHPLD
-860 KQGAISLLGAM
+860 KQGAITLLGAM
-871 TSMLGADI
+871 TSMLGAEL

>member
-16 FLASADPATAELI
+16 FPPSIDPATAELI

-35 LDKASCTHVHNTPSA
+35 LDKASATHVHTIVSA
-50 AADLAEWPEWCDQNL
+50 PADLAEWPEWCDQNL

-70 ENQGISSLWSHQREA
+70 HNQGISSLWSHQRAA

-112 ILSTLAVEK
+112 ILSRLAAEK
-121 HATSLY
+121 QATALY

-142 SRWLNEMYERTGI
+142 SRWLQEI
-155 SSSETKLSGNSTNN
+155 QDPSEFPARAEEYPGNLEDNCPETHTNN
-169 APQTPLLNTPYNSA
+169 KTKKSYSNSA
-183 VPAGEATE
+183 GSPRTNQAASQE
-191 GTAPTGEAPEGTATK
+191 APTHQ
-206 ATANEATANNPT
+206 PT
-218 PQDRY
+218 SHP
-223 TSLEN
+223 TSAAQRQESLQN
-228 LRSIQPSPYDGD
+228 LRSIQPAPYDGD
-240 TPSEARRGIRE
+240 TPSEARPGIRDH
-251 QSRFIFTNP
+251 SRFIFSNP

-302 VIRRLLRLAAYYGAQ
+302 VIRRLLRLAAHYGAH

-325 TSADPGEHFTMLIG
+325 TSADPGEHFHMLIG

-364 PAPFLDEAGEPLPD
+364 PAPFLDDAGEPMPD

-384 TEAADIMGVVVA
+384 TEAAEIMGVVVA

-405 RSRRQAEL
+405 RSRHQAEL

-428 DLVDR
+428 DLVER

-501 GQGALVVFI
+501 GQGALVIFI

-515 LDSYLVHHPQVLV
+515 LDSYLVHHPEVLV
-528 ERPVERIIF
+528 DRPVERIIF
-537 DPKNPYVL
+537 DPTNPYVL

-553 LEQPLSEA
+553 LEQPLSQT

-566 GAQQVALELQAEGLL
+566 GAAQVAEELQADGLL

-588 FATLPPGQVDPHQ
+588 FATLQPGQVDPHQ
-601 LLNLR
+601 VVNLR
-606 GGSGKELMIV
+606 GGSGNEVMIV
-616 DAEDGRI
+616 DAEDGRV
-623 LGTVDAARASSQVH
+623 LGTVDAARAGSQVH

-655 LDGCLALAQAAN
+655 LDACVALAQPAS

-685 PVAGQTLFNPSPGLW
+685 PVAGKSLFNPSPGLW

-788 GVSTAEHPDTGLP
+788 GVSTAEHADTGLP

-845 CVQSPKCGNGNHPLD
+845 CVQSPKCGNANHPLD
-860 KQGAISLLGAM
+860 KQGAITLLGAM
-871 TSMLGADI
+871 TSMLGAEL

>member
-1 MNDPISPENSGTLGA
+1 MTDPISPENSGTLGA

-29 EDIFTH
+29 EEIVTH
-35 LDKASCTHVHNTPSA
+35 LDKASCTHVHTTAAA

-65 RDFLV
+65 RDFLTHH
-70 ENQGISSLWSHQREA
+70 QGISSLWSHQRAA

-112 ILSTLAVEK
+112 ILSRLAVEK
-121 HATSLY
+121 QATALY

-136 DQLLTL
+136 DQLVTL
-142 SRWLNEMYERTGI
+142 SRWLQEIPEASEFPADAKEDAANPEDNSQEIYSNNRTKK
-155 SSSETKLSGNSTNN
+155 SDGNGGGNIGANQAGSH
-169 APQTPLLNTPYNSA
+169 QNT
-183 VPAGEATE
+183 
-191 GTAPTGEAPEGTATK
+191 
-206 ATANEATANNPT
+206 
-218 PQDRY
+218 
-223 TSLEN
+223 TSYRQECLQN

-240 TPSEARRGIRE
+240 TPTEARPGIRDH
-251 QSRFIFTNP
+251 SRFIFSNP

-274 ARFLRHLR
+274 TRFLRHLR

-302 VIRRLLRLAAYYGAQ
+302 VIRRLLRIAAHYGAH

-325 TSADPGEHFTMLIG
+325 TSADPGEHFHMLIG

-344 PRVITTDG
+344 PAVITTDG

-364 PAPFLDEAGEPLPD
+364 PAPLLDEAGDPMPD

-384 TEAADIMGVVVA
+384 TEAAEIMGVVVA

-428 DLVDR
+428 DLVER

-501 GQGALVVFI
+501 GQGALVIFI

-515 LDSYLVHHPQVLV
+515 LDSYLVHHPEVLV
-528 ERPVERIIF
+528 DRPVERIIF
-537 DPKNPYVL
+537 DPTNPYVL

-553 LEQPLSEA
+553 LEQPLSHT
-561 EINEL
+561 EITEL
-566 GAQQVALELQAEGLL
+566 GAQQVAEELQAEGLL
-581 RKRPRGW
+581 RQRPRGW
-588 FATLPPGQVDPHQ
+588 FATLAPGQPDPHQ
-601 LLNLR
+601 VVNVR
-606 GGSGKELMIV
+606 GGSGNEVMIV
-616 DAEDGRI
+616 DTEDGRV
-623 LGTVDAARASSQVH
+623 LGTVDAARAGSQVH

-655 LDGCLALAQAAN
+655 LDACVALAQPAT
-667 PEYSTMA
+667 PEYSTLA

-685 PVAGQTLFNPSPGLW
+685 PVAGTSLHNPSPGLW

-735 QLMTKAV
+735 QLMTRAV
-742 AYTIDPAALKAMGI
+742 AYTIDPAALTAMGI
-756 AAADIPGTLHAA
+756 AAADVPGTLHAA

-788 GVSTAEHPDTGLP
+788 GVSTAEHADTGLP

-831 EAVRSCPCESGCPL
+831 EAVRSCPCDSGCPL
-845 CVQSPKCGNGNHPLD
+845 CVQSPKCGNANHPLD
-860 KQGAISLLGAM
+860 KQGAINLLGAM
-871 TSMLGADI
+871 TSMLGAET

>member
-16 FLASADPATAELI
+16 FPPSIDPATAELI

-35 LDKASCTHVHNTPSA
+35 LDKASATHVHTIVSA
-50 AADLAEWPEWCDQNL
+50 PADLAEWPEWCDQNL

-70 ENQGISSLWSHQREA
+70 HNQGISSLWSHQRAA
-85 ADAAWQGQ
+85 ADAAWHGQ

-112 ILSTLAVEK
+112 ILSRLAAEK
-121 HATSLY
+121 QATALY

-142 SRWLNEMYERTGI
+142 SRWLQEI
-155 SSSETKLSGNSTNN
+155 QDPSEFPAGAEEYPGNLEDNYPETHTNNKTKKSDGNSAGSPRTNQ
-169 APQTPLLNTPYNSA
+169 AASQ
-183 VPAGEATE
+183 E
-191 GTAPTGEAPEGTATK
+191 APTHQ
-206 ATANEATANNPT
+206 PT
-218 PQDRY
+218 SHP
-223 TSLEN
+223 TSAAQRQESLQN
-228 LRSIQPSPYDGD
+228 LRSIQPAPYDGD
-240 TPSEARRGIRE
+240 TPSEARPGIRDH
-251 QSRFIFTNP
+251 SRFIFSNP

-302 VIRRLLRLAAYYGAQ
+302 VIRRLLRLAAHYGAH

-325 TSADPGEHFTMLIG
+325 TSADPGEHFHMLIG

-364 PAPFLDEAGEPLPD
+364 PAPFLDDAGEPMPD
-378 KRRAAS
+378 KRWAAS
-384 TEAADIMGVVVA
+384 TEAAEIMGVVVA

-428 DLVDR
+428 DLVER

-501 GQGALVVFI
+501 GQGALVIFI

-515 LDSYLVHHPQVLV
+515 LDSYLVHHPEVLV
-528 ERPVERIIF
+528 DRPVERIIF
-537 DPKNPYVL
+537 DPTNPYVL

-553 LEQPLSEA
+553 LEQPLSQT

-566 GAQQVALELQAEGLL
+566 GAAQVAEELQAEGLL

-588 FATLPPGQVDPHQ
+588 FATLQPGQVDPHQ
-601 LLNLR
+601 AVNLR
-606 GGSGKELMIV
+606 GGSGNEVMIV
-616 DAEDGRI
+616 DAEDGRV
-623 LGTVDAARASSQVH
+623 LGTVDAARAGSQVH

-655 LDGCLALAQAAN
+655 LDACVALAQPAS

-685 PVAGQTLFNPSPGLW
+685 PVAGKSLFNPSPGLW

-788 GVSTAEHPDTGLP
+788 GVSTAEHADTGLP

-845 CVQSPKCGNGNHPLD
+845 CVQSPKCGNANHPLN
-860 KQGAISLLGAM
+860 KQGAITLLGAM
-871 TSMLGADI
+871 TSMLGAEL